1 MITSTKAVYVTQLP
15 DALIIQ
21 LNIFKYIGGINKKLI
36 LNLSI
41 DEKIMFWGSTMV
53 LSGVIYHEG
62 QESDCGHYTAGVHR
76 FSISDTKVLRQ
87 KFQFNPRDIGAPYI
101 RIYEGRGNLLIPP
114 SSLLNDATG
123 IPSSDS
129 TPDFMIW
136 QSVIKELENKN
147 NYCSGVRYYYTL
159 C

>member
-1 MITSTKAVYVTQLP
+1 MG
-15 DALIIQ
+15 IIQ
-21 LNIFKYIGGINKKLI
+21 
-36 LNLSI
+36 
-41 DEKIMFWGSTMV
+41 
-53 LSGVIYHEG
+53 
-62 QESDCGHYTAGVHR
+62 QE
-76 FSISDTKVLRQ
+76 F
-87 KFQFNPRDIGAPYI
+87 KFQFNPRDISAPYI